1 MKKLNL
7 FLIALMCAS
16 LCFIGCKNPAGSS
29 GETPLDLS
37 KPLGDWVVG
46 TWDIAETN
54 TSTLTIGN
62 NNSVTETNNFTG
74 TVKFEGKEPTDTCVY
89 TYEGEVDNSI
99 KTVQDYI
106 DSVSKE
112 TLETYV
118 NSLNMTLKQ
127 YTLTINSSNDVITC
141 VVKIEGTE
149 TDDDVG
155 TVSVSSTNVTK
166 LTKQK

>member
-7 FLIALMCAS
+7 FLIALMCAA
-16 LCFIGCKNPAGSS
+16 LCFIGCKNPAGSR

-46 TWDIAETN
+46 TWDIAETIN
-54 TSTLTIGN
+54 TTTKIGN
-62 NNSVTETNNFTG
+62 NEHVTSTKNSPG
-74 TVKFEGKEPTDTCVY
+74 TVKFEGKEPTDTCVL
-89 TYEGEVDNSI
+89 TYEGEVDDSI
-99 KTVQDYI
+99 KTVQDFI

-112 TLETYV
+112 TLEAYV
-118 NSLNMTLKQ
+118 NSLGMTLKE
-127 YTLTINSSNDVITC
+127 YTFTINSSNDVITC

-155 TVSVSSTNVTK
+155 TISNSVSNLIK